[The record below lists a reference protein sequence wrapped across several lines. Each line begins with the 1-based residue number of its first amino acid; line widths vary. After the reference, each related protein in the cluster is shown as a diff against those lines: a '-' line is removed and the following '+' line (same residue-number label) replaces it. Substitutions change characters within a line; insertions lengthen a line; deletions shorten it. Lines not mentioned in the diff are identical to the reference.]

1 MSFQIENI
9 ELELMRLI
17 ADQSSLPS
25 FERFVGHAFIKAGV
39 ESYRLAWLDE
49 KKNETVWLE
58 HNYSYL
64 FETKT
69 EVINYE
75 KHGILIIYYN
85 GNTLAPQI
93 QISMQ
98 VAIIHV
104 YLTTAYRT
112 KNDRRYMRQDL
123 ELAAKMQQMLV
134 PKNLYCNKSFCA
146 TGLYIPNYKVGG
158 DFYDVIPINDNKV
171 GFCIGDISGKGIN
184 AAILMAH
191 FIGFIRSTLL
201 QNIKLEESIRIINAK
216 MYELTEGEKFITLF
230 LGIYNIQ
237 DRRLVYIN
245 SGHLPIP
252 IYDTNGIEWLETGT
266 TILGMFAELPFLEL
280 GKVKIEGKKQL
291 LLYTDGLLNM
301 TIDHMPFLST
311 QELDY
316 IIHHECLGKPTHG
329 ITDYFREKVQGINV
343 AEELKDDI
351 SVLAVELE

>member
-9 ELELMRLI
+9 EGELIRLI

-25 FERFVGHAFIKAGV
+25 FERFIGHAFIKSGI

-49 KKNETVWLE
+49 KRNETVWLE

-75 KHGILIIYYN
+75 KYGILVIYYN

>member
-1 MSFQIENI
+1 MSFHIEHI
-9 ELELMRLI
+9 EGELLTLL
-17 ADQSSLPS
+17 ADQASLPS
-25 FERFVGHAFIKAGV
+25 MERFIGHALIQSGI
-39 ESYRLAWLDE
+39 ESYKLSWLDE
-49 KKNETVWLE
+49 QKNETVWLE
-58 HNYSYL
+58 HNYNYL
-64 FETKT
+64 FETRT
-69 EVINYE
+69 EVLHYE
-75 KHGILIIYYN
+75 KRDILILYFN
-85 GNTLAPQI
+85 GKDLETRVRTALR
-93 QISMQ
+93 
-98 VAIIHV
+98 VAIVHV

-123 ELAAKMQQMLV
+123 ELAAKMQHMLV

-146 TGLYIPNYKVGG
+146 SGLYIPNYKVGG
-158 DFYDVIPINDNKV
+158 DFYDVIPINDYKI

-201 QNIKLEESIRIINAK
+201 QNKKLEEAIQLINAK

-230 LGIYNIQ
+230 LGVYNTE

-252 IYDTNGIEWLETGT
+252 IYDASGIEWLETGT

-280 GKVKIEGKKQL
+280 GKVKIESKKQL

-301 TIDHMPFLST
+301 TIDHVPFLSN

-316 IIHHECLGKPTHG
+316 ILHHECLGKSTHE
-329 ITDYFREKVQGINV
+329 IANYFREKAQGIHV

-351 SVLAVELE
+351 SVLAVELG

>member
-9 ELELMRLI
+9 EGELIRLI

-25 FERFVGHAFIKAGV
+25 FERFVGHAFIKSGV

-49 KKNETVWLE
+49 KRNETVWLE

-75 KHGILIIYYN
+75 KNGILIIYYN

-316 IIHHECLGKPTHG
+316 IIHHECLGKPTDG

-351 SVLAVELE
+351 SVLALELE

>member
-1 MSFQIENI
+1 MSFQLENI
-9 ELELMRLI
+9 EGELLELI
-17 ADQSSLPS
+17 ASQSSLPCL
-25 FERFVGHAFIKAGV
+25 ERFIGHVLIQSGI
-39 ESYRLAWLDE
+39 ESFKIVWLDE
-49 KKNETVWLE
+49 QKNETVWLE
-58 HNYSYL
+58 HNYNYV

-75 KHGILIIYYN
+75 NRDILVIYNN
-85 GNTLAPQI
+85 GNTLTSQVLAVLK
-93 QISMQ
+93 
-98 VAIIHV
+98 VAIIYV

-146 TGLYIPNYKVGG
+146 SGLYIPNYKVGG
-158 DFYDVIPINDNKV
+158 DFYDVIPINDHKI

-201 QNIKLEESIRIINAK
+201 QNKKLEEAIQLINAK

-230 LGIYNIQ
+230 LGVYNTE
-237 DRRLVYIN
+237 DKRLVYIN
-245 SGHLPIP
+245 SGHMPIP
-252 IYDTNGIEWLETGT
+252 IYNSQGVEWLETGT

-280 GKVKIEGKKQL
+280 GKVKIESKKQL

-301 TIDHMPFLST
+301 TIDHVPFLSN

-316 IIHHECLGKPTHG
+316 ILHHECLGKSTNE
-329 ITDYFREKVQGINV
+329 ITDYFREKAQGINV

-351 SVLAVELE
+351 SVLAVEVG